1 MGWTAKKQSE
11 ILRNLQK
18 LTANL
23 LDRNASNGD
32 WTKAIK
38 HELVRQGQKLGYEVA
53 ASGCEDA
60 DYGEWLFDVS
70 WLSYEWKADGP
81 ERCLKRLHLAAESEW
96 GDLGAIYDDFEKLLV
111 AKADVCLMIFQEK
124 NAKAIAEVAR
134 LLGKSVKSFQG
145 GEEGGRHLLLGYDLK
160 ENTFRAFRL

>member
-1 MGWTAKKQSE
+1 MEKTAKFQSE

-23 LDRNASNGD
+23 LERNASEDD

-38 HELVRQGQKLGYEVA
+38 QELVRQGHKLGYQVA

-60 DYGEWLFDVS
+60 DHREWLFDVS
-70 WLSYEWKADGP
+70 WLSYEETADGP
-81 ERCLKRLHLAAESEW
+81 EHCLKRLHLAAESEW
-96 GDLGAIYDDFEKLLV
+96 GDLGAIYGDFEKLLI
-111 AKADVCLMIFQEK
+111 ARADVCLMIFQERD
-124 NAKAIAEVAR
+124 AGAIAEVAR
-134 LLGKSVKSFQG
+134 LLRKSVENF
-145 GEEGGRHLLLGYDLK
+145 EGGGRRDRHLLMGYDLK